1 MKDVSNHQQAVELLQ
16 QLGLKEYEAK
26 CLVAL
31 TRIPQGTAKEISEI
45 SEVPRTRVYDAIRAL
60 ETQGLVEVQH
70 SNPQQFR
77 AVSVEEAAETLR
89 QEYES
94 RTETLVETMSDIEP
108 VEPGAEEDATHEVW
122 ALAGTEPIRTRT
134 QELIEEATDEIL
146 LIVGHEKS
154 ITDDLIE
161 RLRVAHT
168 SGIDVL
174 IGTSN
179 ETLREFIQEQ
189 LPDATVFVSGLE
201 WLDTSPVD
209 PDDDAVIS
217 RLLLVDGRTIL
228 ISSERGITIDETDSE
243 KAVFG
248 RGFDNG
254 IVIIARRLMA
264 TGLGTAGSL
273 PMADE
278 R

>member
-1 MKDVSNHQQAVELLQ
+1 MLQ

-77 AVSVEEAAETLR
+77 SVSVEEAAETLR

>member
-31 TRIPQGTAKEISEI
+31 TRMPQGTAKEISEI

-77 AVSVEEAAETLR
+77 SVSVEEAAETLR

-108 VEPGAEEDATHEVW
+108 VEPGDEEDATHEVW

-154 ITDDLIE
+154 ITDELIE

-168 SGIDVL
+168 SEIDVL

-217 RLLLVDGRTIL
+217 RLLLVDGSTIL
-228 ISSERGITIDETDSE
+228 ISSERGVTTDETDSE
-243 KAVFG
+243 NAVFG

-264 TGLGTAGSL
+264 TGLGTDDSP